1 MNARVLGRHRRP
13 AVILFLFLALS
24 PGGVHPANTL
34 TPDQRAI
41 IATLA
46 KPSDAADVQ
55 YAGKSADPFGTEV
68 KLPFQGKYITL
79 VRKQSNFRDD
89 GSITWVGEVA
99 ETGERAV
106 LMLWGN
112 ALLTGYF
119 AYKGTIFAVESLGGG
134 VEAYRELGRGLPDHP
149 AESGRPDGDPQAIP
163 NATTPDRIP
172 LEPAVSPFP
181 DARRKELEAKTITI
195 DIMLFYTKSVANHY
209 TRDPEDLLALA
220 IDETNETFRNSGLG
234 NIRLRLVH
242 TQLIDYDASSGDQ
255 FNHLSPL
262 LDHLPPSNA

>member
-79 VRKQSNFRDD
+79 VRKETNFRDD

-106 LMLWGN
+106 LMLWGS

-134 VEAYRELGRGLPDHP
+134 INAYKELGRGLPDHP
-149 AESGRPDGDPQAIP
+149 AETGRPDNESIP
-163 NATTPDRIP
+163 ATSATMPRQVP
-172 LEPAVSPFP
+172 PEPAVPAFP
-181 DARRKELEAKTITI
+181 DDERKALEAKNITI
-195 DIMLFYTKSVANHY
+195 DLMLLYTKNVARRY

-220 IDETNETFRNSGLG
+220 VDEANETFRNSGLG
-234 NIRLRLVH
+234 NIRLRLV
-242 TQLIDYDASSGDQ
+242 
-255 FNHLSPL
+255 
-262 LDHLPPSNA
+262 